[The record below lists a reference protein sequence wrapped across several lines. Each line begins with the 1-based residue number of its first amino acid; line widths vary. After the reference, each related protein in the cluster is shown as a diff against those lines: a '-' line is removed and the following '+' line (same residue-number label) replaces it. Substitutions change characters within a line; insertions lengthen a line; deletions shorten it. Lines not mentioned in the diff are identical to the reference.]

1 MAENFVDNPS
11 LLLDVL
17 QAEVRRKTGI
27 HWELYGEPVESFSG
41 GEAILLWVAGVA
53 FGMEDL
59 EREVIRV
66 EAKSFIG
73 TPTHLFGATIPDSS
87 DATLLRALTVLAKLS
102 YNQGCPA

>member
-11 LLLDVL
+11 LLKDVL
-17 QAEVRRKTGI
+17 EKEVRRKTGI
-27 HWELYGEPVESFSG
+27 RWELYGEPVESFSG
-41 GEAILLWVAGVA
+41 EAVLLWAA
-53 FGMEDL
+53 DINFGIEGL

-73 TPTHLFGATIPDSS
+73 TPTHLFGATVPDSS

-102 YNQGCPA
+102 YNQAAPA